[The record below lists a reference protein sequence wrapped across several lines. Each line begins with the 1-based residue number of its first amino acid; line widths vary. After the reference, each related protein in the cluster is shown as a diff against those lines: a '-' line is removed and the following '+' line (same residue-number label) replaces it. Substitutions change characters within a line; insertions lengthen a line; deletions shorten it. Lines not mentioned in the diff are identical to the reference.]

1 MVAKP
6 ISNVKIPMSNKVP
19 NPKSEFELCALD
31 FACLPAGRFDICALD
46 FEVIFAYPT
55 LTMPR

>member
-31 FACLPAGRFDICALD
+31 F
-46 FEVIFAYPT
+46 EVIFAYPT